1 MSDGEDLTVEE
12 GDRDQEGLGGPGEAR
27 RRQEVETSPGPSA
40 VHTASQAAVP
50 RPRTL
55 GEIESRVKEVCP
67 DLSILPCAWLINVI
81 VAV

>member
-1 MSDGEDLTVEE
+1 MSDGEVLTVEE
-12 GDRDQEGLGGPGEAR
+12 RDRDQEGLGSLGEASR
-27 RRQEVETSPGPSA
+27 QQEVETSPGPSA
-40 VHTASQAAVP
+40 VHTASQAAAP
-50 RPRTL
+50 RLRTL

>member
-1 MSDGEDLTVEE
+1 M
-12 GDRDQEGLGGPGEAR
+12 
-27 RRQEVETSPGPSA
+27 ETSPGPSA

-55 GEIESRVKEVCP
+55 GEMDSRVKEVCP